1 MSKTMLSGRWRMSRL
16 ALGVPIVAL
25 AVGAATVAVPTAA
38 QAATDSHAKKSTL
51 GVATI
56 CVTAPDPTVLAST
69 RVVSYVRLPHHKW
82 HVTDRAKVDAN
93 GCADVA
99 YRRAGAVLFRAIGQE
114 QITGA
119 NEAGTNCRV
128 NVYRTHFG
136 PYRGAKL
143 GGSLTR
149 SGALHLAVT
158 RWYCPK
164 QK

>member
-1 MSKTMLSGRWRMSRL
+1 MRKIDLTANRRRRL
-16 ALGVPIVAL
+16 AIIVPAVAL
-25 AVGAATVAVPTAA
+25 AVGAASLVVPTAA

-56 CVTAPDPTVLAST
+56 CVTAPDATVLAAS
-69 RVVSYVRLPHHKW
+69 RVVSYQRSVGHAW
-82 HVTDRAKVDAN
+82 HVTDRAKVGSN

-99 YRRAGAVLFRAIGQE
+99 YRRAGAVVFRVEGQE
-114 QITGA
+114 QVTGA

-143 GGSLTR
+143 GGSINR

-158 RWYCPK
+158 RWNCPK
-164 QK
+164 TA

>member
-1 MSKTMLSGRWRMSRL
+1 MSTTHVSRRWL
-16 ALGVPIVAL
+16 AAGVPAVAL
-25 AVGAATVAVPTAA
+25 AVGAASLIAPTAA
-38 QAATDSHAKKSTL
+38 NAVTKSTL
-51 GVATI
+51 GVATV
-56 CVTAPDPTVLAST
+56 CVTAPDATVLANT
-69 RVVSYVRLPHHKW
+69 RVVSYVRLPGHAW
-82 HVTDRAKVDAN
+82 HVTDRAKVDSN

-99 YRRAGAVLFRAIGQE
+99 YRRAGAVLFRAVGQE
-114 QITGA
+114 EVTGA

-143 GGSLTR
+143 AGSLSR

-164 QK
+164 N